1 MVHLK
6 SRPESHLSESF
17 FPQSFNSVINA
28 LLDERRSV
36 AADYMPSSDI
46 IETDAAFEIQM
57 ALPGV
62 KKEDVKISL
71 EGELLRVEG
80 EKKHV
85 EERTDA
91 RFIKKEISFGRFS
104 RAFKIGKV
112 ESSKI
117 EAEFEHGILKITLPK
132 RAEEKP
138 AQIQIK

>member
-36 AADYMPSSDI
+36 ATDFMPSSDI
-46 IETDAAFEIQM
+46 IETDVAYEIQM

-62 KKEDVKISL
+62 KKEEVKISL
-71 EGELLRVEG
+71 EGDLLRVEG

-91 RFIKKEISFGRFS
+91 RFIKKEMSFGRFS

-117 EAEFEHGILKITLPK
+117 EAEFEQGVLKITLPK

>member
-46 IETDAAFEIQM
+46 IETDTAFEIQM

-91 RFIKKEISFGRFS
+91 RFIKKEMSFGRFS

>member
-17 FPQSFNSVINA
+17 FPQSFNSVINT

-91 RFIKKEISFGRFS
+91 RFIKKEMSFGRFS

>member
-36 AADYMPSSDI
+36 AGDYMPSSDI

-91 RFIKKEISFGRFS
+91 RFIKKEMSFGRFS

-117 EAEFEHGILKITLPK
+117 DTCRRITAS
-132 RAEEKP
+132 RST
-138 AQIQIK
+138 